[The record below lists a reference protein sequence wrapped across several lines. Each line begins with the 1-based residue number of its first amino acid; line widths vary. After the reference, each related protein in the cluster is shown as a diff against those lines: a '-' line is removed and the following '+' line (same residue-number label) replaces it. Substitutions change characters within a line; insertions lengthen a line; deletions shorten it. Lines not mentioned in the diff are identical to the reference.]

1 MNKDELAIAIQADP
15 FRARRELDP
24 RYFIEKHLW
33 IYNKDGKLVPFI
45 LNNIQ
50 VEIYNEI
57 LGFWQRK
64 EPVRLI
70 ILKARRFGV
79 STLMASL
86 LLHASLYSP
95 GAEIKI
101 QSYDLASANY
111 LFGMLQNMFSHLDI
125 PEKPEP
131 RRNAAGELSFYQPHG
146 GRITTESGRKQ
157 ETGRAF
163 QLRAFHASEV
173 AFWES
178 AEQIMLGVSSALSET
193 DPNSIAVMESTANGV
208 GGYFYRKYQEAMA
221 GKAGAYRAMF
231 LAWHSFDEY
240 TAKAPEGFSKKDLT
254 KREREIMEVH
264 GLDLDRMFW
273 YQNILK
279 DKCDGREEL
288 RAQEYPSDDE
298 EAFMASGAC
307 RFKATVLV
315 KLPISPAFVEGCLT
329 YDLGNSGRIEKA
341 RFERRDQGYLRIWE
355 RPQKDTPY
363 VMGVDPSEGVGEDE
377 SAIIVL
383 NALNFMQ
390 AAELL
395 GKFEPD
401 EELGVLVYML
411 GLMYNKAYTA
421 IEINGPGNSTQ
432 SRVLSLGYPW
442 NRLYTQQDVLR
453 GTNQNTVKRFGWR
466 TSSLTRELAIN
477 RFASSIEADEVG
489 VRSERWAAQLKT
501 FVGTPSG
508 QGLKYQGQRGYRD
521 DLVMAGAIAS
531 FLLSDPRSAVS
542 VKKVTGFNEDDD
554 DDEKRGRREDKR
566 SVSWSSY
573 R

>member
-1 MNKDELAIAIQADP
+1 MTKDELARAIQADP

-24 RYFIEKHLW
+24 RYFIENHLW

-50 VEIYNEI
+50 VMIYNEI

-79 STLMASL
+79 STLAAAI
-86 LLHASLYSP
+86 LLHAAIYSP

-111 LFGMLQNMFSHLDI
+111 LFGMLQNMFIHLDI

-173 AFWES
+173 GFWDS
-178 AEQIMLGVSSALSET
+178 AEQIMLGVSSAISDT
-193 DPNSIAVMESTANGV
+193 DLNSIAVLESTANGV
-208 GGYFYRKYQEAMA
+208 GGYFYRKYQDAKA
-221 GKAGAYRAMF
+221 GKAGNYRAIF
-231 LAWHSFDEY
+231 LAWHQFDEY
-240 TAKAPEGFSKKDLT
+240 TARAPEGFSKRDLT
-254 KREREIMEVH
+254 KREREIMETH
-264 GLDLDRMFW
+264 NLNLDRMFW
-273 YQNILK
+273 YQKILE
-279 DKCDGREEL
+279 DKCEGHEEL

-315 KLPISPAFVEGCLT
+315 KLPISPSYVEGCLT

-363 VMGVDPSEGVGEDE
+363 VMGVDVSEGVGEDD
-377 SAIIVL
+377 SAIVVL

-401 EELGVLVYML
+401 EELGLLTYML
-411 GLMYNKAYTA
+411 GLMYNKAFMA

-466 TSSLTRELAIN
+466 TTVLTRELAIN
-477 RFASSIEADEVG
+477 RFASAIESDEVG

-501 FVGTPSG
+501 FVGVASG

-521 DLVMAGAIAS
+521 DLVMAGAIAA
-531 FLLSDPRSAVS
+531 FLLTDPRAHGT
-542 VKKVTGFNEDDD
+542 VKRATGFSEEDD
-554 DDEKRGRREDKR
+554 DDEKYGRREVKR

>member
-1 MNKDELAIAIQADP
+1 MNKQELAAAIQADP

-24 RYFIEKHLW
+24 RYFIENHLW
-33 IYNKDGKLVPFI
+33 IYNKDGKLVRFI

-50 VEIYNEI
+50 AVVYEEI
-57 LGFWQRK
+57 LGFWRKK

-70 ILKARRFGV
+70 VLKPRRVGL
-79 STLMASL
+79 SAINLAL
-86 LLHASLYSP
+86 ILHAAIYSP
-95 GAEIKI
+95 GSEIKI

-111 LFGMLQNMFSHLDI
+111 LFGKLQDMFTYLDI
-125 PEKPEP
+125 PEKPDP

-146 GRITTESGRKQ
+146 GKITTESGRKQ

-163 QLRAFHASEV
+163 QLKAFLGSEI
-173 AFWES
+173 AYWDAAES
-178 AEQIMLGVSSALSET
+178 VMLGVLSAISDT
-193 DPNSIAVMESTANGV
+193 DPNSMVVVESTANGV
-208 GGYFYRKYQEAMA
+208 GGYFYKKYSEAKE
-221 GKAGAYRAMF
+221 GKAGNWRALSF
-231 LAWHSFDEY
+231 AWHQFEEY
-240 TAKAPEGFSKKDLT
+240 TARAPADFSEGDLS
-254 KREREIMEVH
+254 KRELEIMKAH
-264 GLDLDRMFW
+264 NLDLNRMYW
-273 YQNILK
+273 YQTVLK

-298 EAFMASGAC
+298 EAFLSSGNC

-341 RFERRDQGYLRIWE
+341 RFERREGGYLRIWE

-363 VMGVDPSEGVGEDE
+363 VMGVDVSEGIRDDD

-383 NALNFMQ
+383 NASNYMQ

-401 EELGVLVYML
+401 EELGLLVYML

-421 IEINGPGNSTQ
+421 IEINGPGHSTQ
-432 SRVLSLGYPW
+432 CRVLSLGYPW

-453 GTNQNTVKRFGWR
+453 GQNGNAVKRFGWR
-466 TSSLTRELAIN
+466 TGPVTRELAIN
-477 RFASSIEADEVG
+477 RFASAIEAEEIG

-501 FVGTPSG
+501 FVGVSSG

-521 DLVMAGAIAS
+521 DLVLAGAIAS
-531 FLLSDPRSAVS
+531 FMLTDPRAVAS
-542 VKKVTGFNEDDD
+542 VRKVTGFEEEDDD
-554 DDEKRGRREDKR
+554 DVKHGSREIKR